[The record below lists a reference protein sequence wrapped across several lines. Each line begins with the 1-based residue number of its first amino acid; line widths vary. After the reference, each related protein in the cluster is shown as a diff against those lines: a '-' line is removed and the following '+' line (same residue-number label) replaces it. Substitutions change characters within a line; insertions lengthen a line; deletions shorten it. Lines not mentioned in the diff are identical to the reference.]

1 MQHRQTPL
9 ISPVLGTQRAIDSF
23 HFGSEGSGKKVY
35 IQAALHAD
43 ELPGMLVAWKLK
55 QQLIRLEA
63 KGRISGEVVLVP
75 MANPIGQNQHLMDIH
90 LGRYELENG
99 HNFNR
104 GYFDT
109 FNDVK
114 RAVEGK
120 LTNDKENNKLLILA
134 AMKTALDNWNVETE
148 FQSQQKALQYLSY
161 NADVM
166 LDLHCDFEA
175 ILHLYSTYYSWKGI
189 EPLARLL
196 GSEVN
201 MLADDTGGNPFDCS
215 VDMVWQRLSA
225 EFGDII
231 PQGCVSATVELR
243 GQADVSD
250 EYAEQDSQGILLYLH
265 SLGVIDGNFEPRP
278 DQPAPSSDLAAVET
292 LKSKQGGLLVHK
304 VKAGEWVEPG
314 QVFAEVINPITDQV
328 EQVKVTQ
335 AGRVYSRTNRRTA
348 TAGMLIGNVAGENI
362 IRSGYLLAP

>member
-1 MQHRQTPL
+1 MQHQQTPL
-9 ISPVLGTQRAIDSF
+9 ISPVIGTQRYIDSF
-23 HFGSEGSGKKVY
+23 HFGQTGSGKKIY
-35 IQAALHAD
+35 IQASLHAD

-55 QQLIRLEA
+55 QQLVQLEA
-63 KGRISGEVVLVP
+63 DGQIIGEIVVVP
-75 MANPIGQNQHLMDIH
+75 VANPIGQNQHLMDIH

-109 FNDVK
+109 FSEVK
-114 RAVEGK
+114 QAVEGK
-120 LTNDKENNKLLILA
+120 LTDDKEANKQLIRT
-134 AMKTALDNWNVETE
+134 AMKTALDNWHVETE
-148 FQSQQKALQYLSY
+148 FQSQQKALQMLSHD
-161 NADVM
+161 ADVM

-175 ILHLYSTYYSWKGI
+175 ILHFYSTYYSWEGI

-215 VDMVWQRLSA
+215 VDMVWQRLNT

-231 PQGCVSATVELR
+231 PRGCVGTTVELR
-243 GQADVSD
+243 GQADVYD
-250 EYAEQDSQGILLYLH
+250 EYADQDSQGILHYLH
-265 SLGVIDGNFEPRP
+265 TLGVIKGDFATVPSRL
-278 DQPAPSSDLAAVET
+278 APSSDLAAVET
-292 LKSKQGGLLVHK
+292 LKSTQGGVLVLK

-328 EQVKVTQ
+328 EQVTVTQ